1 MNSGG
6 GVFSSLKSGVSSL
19 AGKAK
24 SGASSLAGKAKG
36 AAAAAS
42 LFAMGKMM
50 PKMPGLP
57 GLKLPGL
64 PGAAGVKGMANNLE
78 KQPIFAKIATLVVL
92 SLFIGIFFMYIH
104 KKEAAFGYNSIM
116 QGLIVAAIVLVGV
129 GVSFYLK
136 YDIIDFII
144 SSQTNILCI
153 YFLISYAGL
162 TSLLTPSGFFS
173 HFFDIFIAFGQII
186 SDPTTIF
193 EKGFSLVIPIV
204 FFIIPLLVLINN
216 ATKSIWL
223 ALLVFATSVGVVFVL
238 YPKNSVNPI
247 PGGAGFDLGSA
258 ACRQNFW
265 EIWKKKC

>member
-6 GVFSSLKSGVSSL
+6 GVFSSLKSGASSL

-24 SGASSLAGKAKG
+24 SGASSLYSKGKA
-36 AAAAAS
+36 AATG
-42 LFAMGKMM
+42 FALSKMM

-57 GLKLPGL
+57 GLKL

-78 KQPIFAKIATLVVL
+78 KQPMFAKIATLVVL

-104 KKEAAFGYNSIM
+104 KKEAAFGYDSLM
-116 QGLIVAAIVLVGV
+116 QGLIVVAIVLAGV
-129 GVSFYLK
+129 GLAFYLK

-162 TSLLTPSGFFS
+162 TSLLSPSGYFS

-193 EKGFSLVIPIV
+193 EKGFSLLIPII
-204 FFIIPLLVLINN
+204 FFIIPLLVLLNN

-223 ALLVFATSVGVVFVL
+223 ALLVFATSVGVVYVL

-247 PGGAGFDLGSA
+247 PGGSGFDLGSA
-258 ACRQNFW
+258 ACRENFW
-265 EIWKKKC
+265 EIWKRKC

>member
-1 MNSGG
+1 VFE
-6 GVFSSLKSGVSSL
+6 GVWVCVG
-19 AGKAK
+19 
-24 SGASSLAGKAKG
+24 
-36 AAAAAS
+36 
-42 LFAMGKMM
+42 
-50 PKMPGLP
+50 
-57 GLKLPGL
+57 
-64 PGAAGVKGMANNLE
+64 
-78 KQPIFAKIATLVVL
+78 
-92 SLFIGIFFMYIH
+92 
-104 KKEAAFGYNSIM
+104 
-116 QGLIVAAIVLVGV
+116 VLVGV

-136 YDIIDFII
+136 YDIIDFLI

-265 EIWKKKC
+265 EIWKKQC

>member
-6 GVFSSLKSGVSSL
+6 GVFSKLKSGASSL

-24 SGASSLAGKAKG
+24 GAVGSLAGKAKG

-57 GLKLPGL
+57 GLNM
-64 PGAAGVKGMANNLE
+64 AGVKGAANNLE
-78 KQPIFAKIATLVVL
+78 KQPMFAKIATLVVL

-104 KKEAAFGYNSIM
+104 KKESAFGYDSIM
-116 QGLIVAAIVLVGV
+116 QGLIVVCIVLVGL
-129 GVSFYLK
+129 GLTYYIK
-136 YDIIDFII
+136 YDMIDFII

-153 YFLISYAGL
+153 YFLVSYAGL
-162 TSLLTPSGFFS
+162 TSLLTPSGFFG
-173 HFFDIFIAFGQII
+173 HFFDIFIAVGQII

-223 ALLVFATSVGVVFVL
+223 ALLVFATSVGVVYVL

-247 PGGAGFDLGSA
+247 PGGAVFDLGSS
-258 ACRQNFW
+258 ACRENFW
-265 EIWKKKC
+265 EIWKRKC

>member
-6 GVFSSLKSGVSSL
+6 GVFSKL
-19 AGKAK
+19 K
-24 SGASSLAGKAKG
+24 SGASSLAGRAKSGASSLYSKGKG
-36 AAAAAS
+36 AATA
-42 LFAMGKMM
+42 FALSKMM

-57 GLKLPGL
+57 GLPGL
-64 PGAAGVKGMANNLE
+64 PSAAGVKGMANNME

-116 QGLIVAAIVLVGV
+116 QGLIVAAIVLAGV
-129 GVSFYLK
+129 GLSFYLK
-136 YDIIDFII
+136 FDIIDFII

-162 TSLLTPSGFFS
+162 TSLLTPSGFFGN
-173 HFFDIFIAFGQII
+173 FFDIFIVIGQII

-223 ALLVFATSVGVVFVL
+223 ALLVFATSVGVVYVL

-258 ACRQNFW
+258 ACRENFW
-265 EIWKKKC
+265 EIWKKSC